1 MALTDTAELKSL
13 VQTTL
18 ASSVA
23 PEAYVR
29 GRNQDPDA
37 GEKAYHSVVDPLQ
50 QDFVGQLK
58 ATLRS
63 DENSRE
69 IAQRFGL
76 VDF

>member
-29 GRNQDPDA
+29 GRKPRQITK
-37 GEKAYHSVVDPLQ
+37 ERHSQGP
-50 QDFVGQLK
+50 
-58 ATLRS
+58 TR
-63 DENSRE
+63 
-69 IAQRFGL
+69 I
-76 VDF
+76 